1 MHPSE
6 NKNQI
11 INLFCSTTKWQQINL
26 WLKTLSHINEPSVND
41 YAFFIREKKIII
53 DDNQI
58 LSSITDQTE
67 SIIIDIINRN
77 SLSKVILT
85 FETNNQT
92 ISVLK
97 SMKISSLLN
106 NKNILKQLNLTD
118 ISSDDCILVLKEAN
132 EIILTKDDL
141 EKSISTYSTVEN
153 ELIHFQIS
161 ISVQITKY
169 DDKKQ
174 IKIPL
179 SNRDTTIEQL
189 LNSTGKS
196 IDVYKYLTTNDTK
209 RIINSNEKVSNL
221 NKTKFILVKENE
233 TCLVCIKKSNNLQ
246 QVDNNEEENEKN
258 QRFTIFATIA
268 DINNENQEDILH
280 KYLMYSNDFV
290 PSKNTQ
296 LISFQSESPI
306 QFTMIN
312 QNLPVT
318 VTIQNKEINK
328 SIQFNCENS
337 ITVQRLCEI
346 ACQLCCLN
354 NKYYCLSMD
363 DDTELTDSTLSLK
376 DITDENATEIS
387 FKLVSTAS
395 LYCSIS

>member
-1 MHPSE
+1 
-6 NKNQI
+6 
-11 INLFCSTTKWQQINL
+11 
-26 WLKTLSHINEPSVND
+26 
-41 YAFFIREKKIII
+41 
-53 DDNQI
+53 
-58 LSSITDQTE
+58 
-67 SIIIDIINRN
+67 
-77 SLSKVILT
+77 
-85 FETNNQT
+85 
-92 ISVLK
+92 
-97 SMKISSLLN
+97 MKISSLLN
-106 NKNILKQLNLTD
+106 NENILKQLNLTD
-118 ISSDDCILVLKEAN
+118 VSSDDCVLILKEPN
-132 EIILTKDDL
+132 EITLTKDDL
-141 EKSISTYSTVEN
+141 QKPISTYATVDN

-161 ISVQITKY
+161 ISVQITKH

-179 SNRDTTIEQL
+179 SNRNITIEQL
-189 LNSTGKS
+189 LNLTEKS
-196 IDVYKYLTTNDTK
+196 IDVYKYLATNDTK
-209 RIINSNEKVSNL
+209 RIINSNEILSNL

-233 TCLVCIKKSNNLQ
+233 TCLISIKKSNNVQ
-246 QVDNNEEENEKN
+246 QVDNNEEESEKL
-258 QRFTIFATIA
+258 QRFISFATIA
-268 DINNENQEDILH
+268 DINKENQEDILH

-296 LISFQSESPI
+296 LISFLSVSPI

-312 QNLPVT
+312 ENLPVT
-318 VTIQNKEINK
+318 VIIQNKEINK
-328 SIQFNCENS
+328 SIQFNCEDS

-395 LYCSIS
+395 LYCSINYSNQIIKLPCCQDTLLMTIIKEVLQILNKSEDNMDMYELIALDDDRTEIDFNCKLDDVLALFPNGLTTISFELKNKGD